1 MTAGMDEESLQ
12 DLYSWVDTIHL
23 SRAKRN
29 IARDFSDGV
38 LIAEVVKFHFPK
50 LVEMHNYT
58 PANSTQQK
66 LNNWT
71 HLNRKVFNR
80 LNFYIP
86 DDVVRKVTQ
95 CSPGV
100 VELVLSTLRLKIGEK
115 LKERKNKV
123 ASSPQDLEYYSTA
136 MEQDMGQ
143 YPVSPRSKGYATEDH
158 HYIQLRADHPALSP
172 MKAQLGCGQKSQ
184 LSPEVRILMEEKEQA
199 LLAFQETI
207 QILQVK
213 VRRLEH
219 LLYLKNVRIDDLTR
233 RVQQAEQK

>member
-1 MTAGMDEESLQ
+1 MAAAMDEDSLQ

-38 LIAEVVKFHFPK
+38 LVAEVVKFHFPK

-58 PANSTQQK
+58 PASSTQQK
-66 LNNWT
+66 LNNWA
-71 HLNRKVFNR
+71 HLNRKVFNK

-86 DDVVRKVTQ
+86 DDVVRKVAQ

-115 LKERKNKV
+115 LKQKQSKM

-136 MEQDMGQ
+136 MEQDLGQ
-143 YPVSPRSKGYATEDH
+143 SPTSQSKGYATGNQH
-158 HYIQLRADHPALSP
+158 CLQLRAAHPALSP
-172 MKAQLGCGQKSQ
+172 PTRCAQTSQ
-184 LSPEVRILMEEKEQA
+184 LSPDVRILMEEKEQA

-219 LLYLKNVRIDDLTR
+219 LLYLKDVRIDDLTR
-233 RVQQAEQK
+233 RVRQAEQR

>member
-1 MTAGMDEESLQ
+1 MAARMDEESLQ
-12 DLYSWVDTIHL
+12 DLYSWVDTFHL

-29 IARDFSDGV
+29 VARDFSDGV

-66 LNNWT
+66 LNNWA

-86 DDVVRKVTQ
+86 DDVVRKVAQ

-100 VELVLSTLRLKIGEK
+100 VELVLNTLRLKIVEK
-115 LKERKNKV
+115 LQQKKNKV
-123 ASSPQDLEYYSTA
+123 ASSPQDLTYYNTA
-136 MEQDMGQ
+136 MEQDSGQ
-143 YPVSPRSKGYATEDH
+143 FQTSPRSKDYATWDH
-158 HYIQLRADHPALSP
+158 HYNQLQADHPVSSP
-172 MKAQLGCGQKSQ
+172 TKAQPGCAQKSQ
-184 LSPEVRILMEEKEQA
+184 LSPEIRILMEEKEQA
-199 LLAFQETI
+199 LLAFQETV

-233 RVQQAEQK
+233 RVQQAEHR

>member
-1 MTAGMDEESLQ
+1 MAAGMDEESLQ
-12 DLYSWVDTIHL
+12 DLYAWVDTIHL

-29 IARDFSDGV
+29 ISRDFSDGV

-66 LNNWT
+66 LNNWA
-71 HLNRKVFNR
+71 HLNRKVFSR

-86 DDVVRKVTQ
+86 DDVVRKVAQ

-100 VELVLSTLRLKIGEK
+100 VELVLNTLRLKIEEK
-115 LKERKNKV
+115 LQQKKNKV
-123 ASSPQDLEYYSTA
+123 ALSPQDLEYYNTA
-136 MEQDMGQ
+136 VEQDSGFISMF
-143 YPVSPRSKGYATEDH
+143 SPIKAPGYA
-158 HYIQLRADHPALSP
+158 
-172 MKAQLGCGQKSQ
+172 QKSQ
-184 LSPEVRILMEEKEQA
+184 LSPEIRILMEEKEQA
-199 LLAFQETI
+199 LLAFQETV

-233 RVQQAEQK
+233 RVQQAEHR

>member
-1 MTAGMDEESLQ
+1 MAVGMDEESLQ
-12 DLYSWVDTIHL
+12 DLYAWVDTIHL

-29 IARDFSDGV
+29 ISRDFSDGV

-66 LNNWT
+66 LNNWA
-71 HLNRKVFNR
+71 HLNRKVFSR

-86 DDVVRKVTQ
+86 DDVVRKVAQ

-100 VELVLSTLRLKIGEK
+100 VELVLNTLRLKIEEK
-115 LKERKNKV
+115 LQQKKNKV
-123 ASSPQDLEYYSTA
+123 ALSPQDLEYYNTA
-136 MEQDMGQ
+136 VEQDSGQ
-143 YPVSPRSKGYATEDH
+143 FPTSPRSKDYTIRDH
-158 HYIQLRADHPALSP
+158 HYIQLQADHPASSP
-172 MKAQLGCGQKSQ
+172 IKAPGCAQKSQ
-184 LSPEVRILMEEKEQA
+184 LSPEIRILMEEKEQA
-199 LLAFQETI
+199 LLAFQETV

-233 RVQQAEQK
+233 RVQQAEHR

>member
-1 MTAGMDEESLQ
+1 MESSAWGLT
-12 DLYSWVDTIHL
+12 DACWAAAPWVPLT
-23 SRAKRN
+23 
-29 IARDFSDGV
+29 V

-58 PANSTQQK
+58 PASSTQQK
-66 LNNWT
+66 LNNWA

-86 DDVVRKVTQ
+86 DDIVRKVTQ

-100 VELVLSTLRLKIGEK
+100 VELVLSTLRLKIEEK
-115 LKERKNKV
+115 LKQKQNKV
-123 ASSPQDLEYYSTA
+123 APSPQDLEYYSTS
-136 MEQDMGQ
+136 MEQDLGQ
-143 YPVSPRSKGYATEDH
+143 FPASPRSKGYATGNH
-158 HYIQLRADHPALSP
+158 HYIQLRADHPTLSP
-172 MKAQLGCGQKSQ
+172 TKLQPGFAHTSQ
-184 LSPEVRILMEEKEQA
+184 LSPEVRILLEEKEQA

-219 LLYLKNVRIDDLTR
+219 LLHLKDVRIDDLTR
-233 RVQQAEQK
+233 RVQQTEQR

>member
-1 MTAGMDEESLQ
+1 MAAAMDEDSLQ

-38 LIAEVVKFHFPK
+38 LVAEVVKFHFPK

-58 PANSTQQK
+58 PASSTQQK
-66 LNNWT
+66 LNNWA
-71 HLNRKVFNR
+71 HLNRKVFNK

-86 DDVVRKVTQ
+86 DDVVRKVAQ

-115 LKERKNKV
+115 LKQKQSKM

-136 MEQDMGQ
+136 MEQDL
-143 YPVSPRSKGYATEDH
+143 VSDITVKR
-158 HYIQLRADHPALSP
+158 LRNREPALSSTTSCP
-172 MKAQLGCGQKSQ
+172 PSIK
-184 LSPEVRILMEEKEQA
+184 
-199 LLAFQETI
+199 
-207 QILQVK
+207 ILQVK

-219 LLYLKNVRIDDLTR
+219 LLYLKDVRIDDLTR
-233 RVQQAEQK
+233 RVRQAEQR

>member
-1 MTAGMDEESLQ
+1 MAAGMDEESLQ
-12 DLYSWVDTIHL
+12 DLYSWVDTIQL

-66 LNNWT
+66 LNNWA
-71 HLNRKVFNR
+71 HLNR

-86 DDVVRKVTQ
+86 EDVVRKVAQ

-115 LKERKNKV
+115 LKRRKNKEP
-123 ASSPQDLEYYSTA
+123 SSPQDLEYYSTA
-136 MEQDMGQ
+136 MEQDLGQ
-143 YPVSPRSKGYATEDH
+143 FPASPRSKGCSTGDH

-172 MKAQLGCGQKSQ
+172 IKAQTGCAQKSQ

-213 VRRLEH
+213 IRRLEH

-233 RVQQAEQK
+233 RVQQAEQR